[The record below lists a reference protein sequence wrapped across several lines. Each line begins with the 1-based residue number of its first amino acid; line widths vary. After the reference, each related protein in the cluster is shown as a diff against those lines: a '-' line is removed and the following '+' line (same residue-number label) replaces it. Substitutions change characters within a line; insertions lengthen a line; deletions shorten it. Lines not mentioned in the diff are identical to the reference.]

1 MKCVMNFQSRSTA
14 KHDAVL
20 VGLDWILSYLLIE
33 FEHGATTI
41 IDRIFAK
48 YYTRTAAW
56 NVRVAVSVRWS
67 STNNWREL
75 YGHALGLYTAHV
87 AYDTS

>member
-14 KHDAVL
+14 KYDAVL
-20 VGLDWILSYLLIE
+20 VGLDWTLSYLLVE

-41 IDRIFAK
+41 IGQILAK

-56 NVRVAVSVRWS
+56 NVCVAVSVRWS
-67 STNNWREL
+67 LTN
-75 YGHALGLYTAHV
+75 
-87 AYDTS
+87 